1 MGKSTLQF
9 YLLQL
14 MRKRFDLCVSFA
26 GSSSCSPEMRALIE
40 SRWDPRFL
48 FPTWN
53 QPFMNALLAQQERL
67 KLQGQTRH
75 VIILV
80 DDIVLTGK
88 DEDSLAH
95 LALRGRH
102 FNISL
107 MMCAVSYTTL
117 PKRCRRSL
125 DCLCLFSLP
134 MAGDAKLLCQE
145 YASKTNMAQY
155 CLQNLEEHQCLV
167 METLQRKQRL
177 YFYRVDLDAGPQ
189 NEELHDPSQCEKL
202 DAREM
207 PDQNQ
212 NAFRPECT
220 DDTPGRNEDQ
230 ENASSDSSGEF

>member
-1 MGKSTLQF
+1 MRCWLSRSVSNYRGKL
-9 YLLQL
+9 
-14 MRKRFDLCVSFA
+14 
-26 GSSSCSPEMRALIE
+26 
-40 SRWDPRFL
+40 
-48 FPTWN
+48 
-53 QPFMNALLAQQERL
+53 
-67 KLQGQTRH
+67 
-75 VIILV
+75 IILV

-167 METLQRKQRL
+167 METAKKAEIVLL
-177 YFYRVDLDAGPQ
+177 PCGPRCRA
-189 NEELHDPSQCEKL
+189 PK
-202 DAREM
+202 
-207 PDQNQ
+207 
-212 NAFRPECT
+212 
-220 DDTPGRNEDQ
+220 
-230 ENASSDSSGEF
+230 

>member
-9 YLLQL
+9 HLLQL
-14 MRKRFDLCVSFA
+14 MKNRFDLCVSFT
-26 GSSSCSPEMRALIE
+26 GSSSCSPEMRQLVE

-53 QPFMNALLAQQERL
+53 QEFMEALLAQQERL
-67 KLQGQTRH
+67 KLKGQTRH

-88 DEDSLAH
+88 DEESLAH

-145 YASKTNMAQY
+145 YASKTNMALY

-177 YFYRVDLDAGPQ
+177 YFYRVDLTGADQTEGSQAPSESETKDAPGK
-189 NEELHDPSQCEKL
+189 LDPSQNTHRL
-202 DAREM
+202 
-207 PDQNQ
+207 
-212 NAFRPECT
+212 ECT
-220 DDTPGRNEDQ
+220 GDAADQNEDQ
-230 ENASSDSSGEF
+230 ESVSSDSSA